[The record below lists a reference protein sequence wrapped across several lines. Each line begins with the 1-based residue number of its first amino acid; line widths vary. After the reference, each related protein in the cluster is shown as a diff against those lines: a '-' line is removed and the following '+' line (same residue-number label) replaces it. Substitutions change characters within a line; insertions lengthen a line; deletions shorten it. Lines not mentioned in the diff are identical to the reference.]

1 MAFGSDSTPN
11 QDLLQK
17 VDTHSKALVGIIERQ
32 KDLESKV
39 EIVDE
44 KIELLDHNIIKEIR
58 TLNQDI
64 KHLRDEMHDMKHTID
79 LFQEFQSKVKKQFKI
94 TATHDE
100 VQKLERYID
109 LWNPMQFATREE
121 LLDMKENIINF
132 LADKIEEFLED
143 ETHTTHTTKT
153 ITKVVDNK
161 EQENNSKKNTPS
173 VKETKKT
180 NSQKNK

>member
-1 MAFGSDSTPN
+1 MAFGSDSTAN

-64 KHLRDEMHDMKHTID
+64 KHLRDEMHDLKHSVEM
-79 LFQEFQSKVKKQFKI
+79 FQEFQSKVKKQFKI

-143 ETHTTHTTKT
+143 ETHTTHTTT
-153 ITKVVDNK
+153 TTKVVKKDDNDKK
-161 EQENNSKKNTPS
+161 EKTQTNSKNSKKSSN
-173 VKETKKT
+173 
-180 NSQKNK
+180 NNNNK

>member
-1 MAFGSDSTPN
+1 MAFGSDSSTAN
-11 QDLLQK
+11 QDLLSK
-17 VDTHSKALVGIIERQ
+17 VDTHSKALVSIVERQ

-58 TLNQDI
+58 TLSQDI
-64 KHLRDEMHDMKHTID
+64 KHLRDEIHDMKHNIE

-94 TATHDE
+94 TANHDE

-143 ETHTTHTTKT
+143 EVTTHTTKT
-153 ITKVVDNK
+153 TTKVINSNNNNK
-161 EQENNSKKNTPS
+161 VESNKNNTNEIKK
-173 VKETKKT
+173 
-180 NSQKNK
+180 